1 MKNKLTLAFLF
12 LLLSFSLTSFAYAET
27 VFECNKIDNF
37 SNEDF
42 DQVIA
47 SYDYEDSLFEELCNS
62 GDGEIDKFFRIKE
75 TDADREDKKVM
86 REVEK
91 HITENFQALPGDI
104 FASRVIRNQGR
115 RDADG
120 WYVVSHF
127 SSSSVWSHYLFYYH
141 VNF

>member
-47 SYDYEDSLFEELCNS
+47 SYDY
-62 GDGEIDKFFRIKE
+62 
-75 TDADREDKKVM
+75 
-86 REVEK
+86 
-91 HITENFQALPGDI
+91 
-104 FASRVIRNQGR
+104 
-115 RDADG
+115 
-120 WYVVSHF
+120 
-127 SSSSVWSHYLFYYH
+127 
-141 VNF
+141 